1 MKKHFEFEGIG
12 IQFLQ
17 KCLSIGM
24 KSDLFT
30 TLPHHFETILTSI
43 TSGVHEVAFYS
54 YNEDKKRLESKLMDT
69 NDSVSNSNGNDVI
82 PVGSGNSLSS
92 SPIAAAWNN
101 RQLIKFDS
109 ETNIGGN
116 VKYISTICTPIKHDG
131 LVLGIIKLIFH
142 HQKKYVHDSHEKD
155 KKLQNLIKVMSNY
168 CAPIVFLTLWRSN
181 TLKDVSSREKQ
192 VKNYEK
198 DISAAF
204 NSAKLTNQRLEKE
217 KEELYKELEITNE
230 ILETTKFELL
240 STQKQ
245 LARLERDNEL
255 LETKIEEAPSTNI
268 NEDVLRITN
277 EYQTLKRKYRTQ
289 SARFERV
296 VNLLKAYPQYE
307 APIGYDALDMLSS
320 TIGSSS
326 SSSRKKKMMMKVVV
340 TPNIKK

>member
-1 MKKHFEFEGIG
+1 MALCF
-12 IQFLQ
+12 
-17 KCLSIGM
+17 
-24 KSDLFT
+24 
-30 TLPHHFETILTSI
+30 
-43 TSGVHEVAFYS
+43 
-54 YNEDKKRLESKLMDT
+54 
-69 NDSVSNSNGNDVI
+69 
-82 PVGSGNSLSS
+82 
-92 SPIAAAWNN
+92 W
-101 RQLIKFDS
+101 
-109 ETNIGGN
+109 
-116 VKYISTICTPIKHDG
+116 
-131 LVLGIIKLIFH
+131 
-142 HQKKYVHDSHEKD
+142 
-155 KKLQNLIKVMSNY
+155 
-168 CAPIVFLTLWRSN
+168 
-181 TLKDVSSREKQ
+181 
-192 VKNYEK
+192 
-198 DISAAF
+198 

-326 SSSRKKKMMMKVVV
+326 SSQKKKMMTKVVV
-340 TPNIKK
+340 TPNI